1 MEKSILVKLTKID
14 SGEPV
19 LVNFMDV
26 AIIEDKQTH
35 TKLTFGPP
43 EYEEKVLLVEES
55 FEDITRFIGL

>member
-1 MEKSILVKLTKID
+1 MEKVIAVKLTKMD

-35 TKLTFGPP
+35 TQLTFGPP
-43 EYEEKVLLVEES
+43 EYKEKVLLVEES
-55 FEDITRFIGL
+55 FEDIRRFVGL

>member
-1 MEKSILVKLTKID
+1 MD

-35 TKLTFGPP
+35 TQLTFGPP
-43 EYEEKVLLVEES
+43 EYKEKVLLVEES
-55 FEDITRFIGL
+55 FEDIRRFVGL